1 MSSTA
6 HWVCFNSR
14 RIQKA
19 AGDVSDTHIAAVN
32 NAESH
37 FPSFVEAHIIT
48 IAPRPIPCL
57 GEGNFPHNAS
67 QHASLR
73 QQCCAGSRWLL
84 GAAVRRQQSAMQSL
98 KAEAQNLGVH
108 ITPPPQSSQT
118 CGTALFLRMLPI
130 KKNP

>member
-48 IAPRPIPCL
+48 IAPPPSPASKKVISHTML
-57 GEGNFPHNAS
+57 HNTPACDNNAAQEAVGS
-67 QHASLR
+67 SAR
-73 QQCCAGSRWLL
+73 RCAVNRVQCRVSKQRLKTSACTSRLP
-84 GAAVRRQQSAMQSL
+84 RR
-98 KAEAQNLGVH
+98 VH
-108 ITPPPQSSQT
+108 RRVEQRCSSE
-118 CGTALFLRMLPI
+118 CYR
-130 KKNP
+130 